1 VGIESECR
9 NRFERALVP
18 RHSDFDKLSVLMGT
32 ILFISPL
39 RDLPLSGTYRHNPWE
54 GYWLNGDN
62 KMSLTWLAGGIFLIT
77 YGLIV
82 SERVNR
88 TVAAL
93 LGGVAMILFG
103 VIPQEQA
110 FASIDWNVIF
120 LLAGMMAIANL
131 LRETGLFQWIAVQAV
146 RLGGGDPFRILII
159 LSLITAVASALLDN
173 VTIVVLVAPI
183 TLFVAASLK
192 VSPMPFLIAQILA
205 SNIGGAA
212 TLIGDPPN
220 ILIGSAAGIDFLTFA
235 VNMTPIIVLILIA
248 FIGLATVLFK
258 KDLQAGQSESPDVA
272 ALETAELI
280 TDHPLLRKALIV
292 MGGVIVGFLVHGALH
307 LEPAT
312 IALAGATVLML
323 WTGSDPHHVLRDI
336 EWSTLFFF
344 IGLFITVEAVV
355 EVGIIDTL
363 AQGALSLTGGNVA
376 LTSMLLIWLSA
387 VASGIVDNIPY
398 TATMIP
404 LVESMGQT
412 MPIEPLWWSLALG
425 ADLGGNATL
434 VGASANIVVAN
445 LAERSGYPISF
456 RTFLAYGVITTLVSV
471 IFASV
476 YVWIRY
482 L

>member
-1 VGIESECR
+1 MNST
-9 NRFERALVP
+9 L
-18 RHSDFDKLSVLMGT
+18 
-32 ILFISPL
+32 
-39 RDLPLSGTYRHNPWE
+39 
-54 GYWLNGDN
+54 
-62 KMSLTWLAGGIFLIT
+62 LAAGVFLIT
-77 YGLIV
+77 YALIV
-82 SERVNR
+82 TERVNR

-93 LGGVAMILFG
+93 LGGVVMILLG
-103 VIPQEQA
+103 VVTQEQA
-110 FASIDWNVIF
+110 FDAIDWNVIF
-120 LLAGMMAIANL
+120 LLAGMMIIANL

-146 RLGGGDPFRILII
+146 RLGRGDPFRILII
-159 LSLITAVASALLDN
+159 LSLITAFSSGLLDN

-235 VNMTPIIVLILIA
+235 INMTPIIVVILIV
-248 FIGLATVLFK
+248 FVGLSVLMFR
-258 KDLQAGQSESPDVA
+258 KDLQASRSGSPDVY

-280 TDHPLLRKALIV
+280 TDHKLLRKGLVV
-292 MGGVIVGFLVHGALH
+292 MAGVILGFLVHGALH

-323 WTGSDPHHVLRDI
+323 WTGSDPHGVLRDV

-344 IGLFITVEAVV
+344 VGLFITVEALV
-355 EVGIIDTL
+355 EVGIIDQL
-363 AQGALSLTGGNVA
+363 AQAALNLTGGNLA

-404 LVESMGQT
+404 LVQRLGQT

-445 LAERSGYPISF
+445 LAERSGHPISF
-456 RTFLAYGVITTLVSV
+456 RRFLSYGVVTTFVSL
-471 IFASV
+471 IFASI